1 MRSALYK
8 ICRQAVRKLQNIIQ
22 QFGNNDLPPLIA
34 AGHQDVR
41 GMVYN
46 NNGIQV
52 RLLLLDV
59 YMLTSYDKNIVID
72 TINCMNN
79 YVQ

>member
-22 QFGNNDLPPLIA
+22 QFGDKGLPPLIA
-34 AGHQDVR
+34 AGHHDVR

-46 NNGIQV
+46 NNGIEV

-59 YMLTSYDKNIVID
+59 YMLTSYDKDIIVE
-72 TINCMNN
+72 TINCMNS